1 MQDANTEYLNRYLNE
16 QQKQEEALEAFTN
29 EIQIDLLEIQKL
41 VYEMEVTAKNYQG
54 YDFREDLK
62 EILNDTLLWKFRK
75 VTKWK

>member
-1 MQDANTEYLNRYLNE
+1 MQDANTTYLNRYLNE

-75 VTKWK
+75 IVKWK

>member
-1 MQDANTEYLNRYLNE
+1 MQDANTTYLNRYLNE
-16 QQKQEEALEAFTN
+16 QQKQEEALEQFTN

-62 EILNDTLLWKFRK
+62 EILNDTL
-75 VTKWK
+75 V

>member
-1 MQDANTEYLNRYLNE
+1 MECANTTYLNKYMDE

-41 VYEMEVTAKNYQG
+41 VYEMGVTARDYKG

-62 EILNDTLLWKFRK
+62 EILNDTLLWKSRK
-75 VTKWK
+75 IVKWK

>member
-1 MQDANTEYLNRYLNE
+1 MQDANTTYLNRYLNE

-62 EILNDTLLWKFRK
+62 EILNDTLL
-75 VTKWK
+75 